1 MWVEKALLFFL
12 AIGMTAPIIFAYFFS
27 GDKDNLD
34 KVQSALGIATA
45 VITTLFVVIYALLF
59 YWVQAKSDV
68 FVPLVL
74 VLCFINS
81 VLTTIGLTVNLLV
94 KQ

>member
-1 MWVEKALLFFL
+1 MWQDKALLVFL
-12 AIGMTAPIIFAYFFS
+12 AIAVPAPIIFAYFFS

-34 KVQSALGIATA
+34 KVQAALGIATG
-45 VITTLFVVIYALLF
+45 VITALFVVIYGLLF
-59 YWVQAKSDV
+59 YWVQARSEV

-81 VLTTIGLTVNLLV
+81 LISTIGLTVNLLV